1 MFNNSIVLNSTRFIL
16 LVLAQVL
23 IFNHMN
29 FMGIINP
36 MVYILFVYWYPL
48 RENIAIFLLS
58 SFLLGFA
65 IDLFSDTMALHSA
78 AILTIAFARSVLMR
92 FCFGANFEFQG
103 FTFKNTT
110 QVQRMTFLGLLIV
123 FHHLIFFSLEL
134 LSFSH
139 FLLILKKVFM
149 TGIATF
155 LICLLLSSLFARET
169 E

>member
-1 MFNNSIVLNSTRFIL
+1 MFNNTIVLNSVRFIL

-29 FMGIINP
+29 FMGVINP
-36 MVYILFVYWYPL
+36 MIYIIFLYWYPL
-48 RENIAIFLLS
+48 RENIAVFLLV
-58 SFLLGFA
+58 SFLLGFT
-65 IDLFSDTMALHSA
+65 IDFFSDTMAIHSA
-78 AILTIAFARSVLMR
+78 ATVTVAFARPVLMR

-110 QVQRMTFLGLLIV
+110 RVQRMTFLSLLTV
-123 FHHLIFFSLEL
+123 FHHFIFFSLEL

-155 LICLLLSSLFARET
+155 LICLLLSSLFAKET

>member
-1 MFNNSIVLNSTRFIL
+1 MLNNIYFLNGIRFVL

-23 IFNHMN
+23 IFNNMN

-36 MVYILFVYWYPL
+36 MVYVIFLYWYPL
-48 RENIAIFLLS
+48 RENVAIFLIT
-58 SFLLGFA
+58 SFFLGFT
-65 IDLFSDTMALHSA
+65 IDLFSDTMAIHSA
-78 AILTIAFARSVLMR
+78 AVLTIAFARPVLMR

-110 QVQRMTFLGLLIV
+110 RVQRMTFLGLLV
-123 FHHLIFFSLEL
+123 GFHHLIFFSLEL

-139 FLLILKKVFM
+139 ILLILKKVLF
-149 TGIATF
+149 TGLATF
-155 LICLLLSSLFARET
+155 IISLLLSSLFAKET

>member
-1 MFNNSIVLNSTRFIL
+1 MVLVFNN
-16 LVLAQVL
+16 
-23 IFNHMN
+23 MN

-36 MVYILFVYWYPL
+36 MIYIIFLYWYPL
-48 RENIAIFLLS
+48 RENVAVFLIT
-58 SFLLGFA
+58 SFFLGVT
-65 IDLFSDTMALHSA
+65 IDLFSDTMAIHSA
-78 AILTIAFARSVLMR
+78 AILTVAFARPVLMR

-110 QVQRMTFLGLLIV
+110 RVQRMTFLGLLIV

-139 FLLILKKVFM
+139 FLLILKKVIF

-155 LICLLLSSLFARET
+155 IISLLLSSLFAKET

>member
-16 LVLAQVL
+16 LILAQVL
-23 IFNHMN
+23 IFNHLN

-36 MVYILFVYWYPL
+36 MIYILFVYWYPL
-48 RENIAIFLLS
+48 RENTAIFLLV
-58 SFLLGFA
+58 SFLLGFS
-65 IDLFSDTMALHSA
+65 IDLFSDTMAIHSA
-78 AILTIAFARSVLMR
+78 AILTIAFARPVLMR

-110 QVQRMTFLGLLIV
+110 QVQRMTFLGLLIG

-139 FLLILKKVFM
+139 LLLILKKVLF

-155 LICLLLSSLFARET
+155 LICLLLSSLFAKET

>member
-1 MFNNSIVLNSTRFIL
+1 MFNNNIVLNSIRFIL

-29 FMGIINP
+29 FMGVINP
-36 MVYILFVYWYPL
+36 MVYIIFLYWYPL
-48 RENIAIFLLS
+48 RENIAVFLLV
-58 SFLLGFA
+58 SFLLGFT
-65 IDLFSDTMALHSA
+65 IDFFSDTMAIHSA
-78 AILTIAFARSVLMR
+78 AIVTVAFARPVLMR

-110 QVQRMTFLGLLIV
+110 RVQRMTFLGLLTV

-155 LICLLLSSLFARET
+155 LICLLLSSLFAKET

>member
-1 MFNNSIVLNSTRFIL
+1 MLNNIYVLNGIRFAL

-23 IFNHMN
+23 VFNNMN

-36 MVYILFVYWYPL
+36 MIYIIFLYWYPL
-48 RENIAIFLLS
+48 RENVAVFLIT
-58 SFLLGFA
+58 SFFLGFT
-65 IDLFSDTMALHSA
+65 IDLFSDTMAIHSA
-78 AILTIAFARSVLMR
+78 AILTVAFARPVLMR

-110 QVQRMTFLGLLIV
+110 RVQRMTFLGLLIV

-139 FLLILKKVFM
+139 FLLILKKVIF

-155 LICLLLSSLFARET
+155 IISLLLSSLFAKET

>member
-1 MFNNSIVLNSTRFIL
+1 MLNNIYVLNGIRFVL

-23 IFNHMN
+23 VFNNMN

-36 MVYILFVYWYPL
+36 MIYIIFLYWYPL
-48 RENIAIFLLS
+48 RENVAVFLIT
-58 SFLLGFA
+58 SFFLGVT
-65 IDLFSDTMALHSA
+65 IDLFSDTMAIHSA
-78 AILTIAFARSVLMR
+78 AILTVAFARPVLMR

-110 QVQRMTFLGLLIV
+110 RVQRMTFLGLLIV

-139 FLLILKKVFM
+139 FLLILKKVIF

-155 LICLLLSSLFARET
+155 IISLLLSSLFAKET

>member
-1 MFNNSIVLNSTRFIL
+1 
-16 LVLAQVL
+16 
-23 IFNHMN
+23 
-29 FMGIINP
+29 MGVINP
-36 MVYILFVYWYPL
+36 MIYIIFLYWYPL
-48 RENIAIFLLS
+48 RENIAVFLLV
-58 SFLLGFA
+58 SFLLGFT
-65 IDLFSDTMALHSA
+65 IDFFSDTMAIHSA
-78 AILTIAFARSVLMR
+78 AIVTVAFARPVLMR

-110 QVQRMTFLGLLIV
+110 RVQRMTFLGLLTV

-155 LICLLLSSLFARET
+155 LICLLLSSLFAKET

>member
-1 MFNNSIVLNSTRFIL
+1 MLNNIYLLNGLRFIL

-23 IFNHMN
+23 VFNTMN

-36 MVYILFVYWYPL
+36 MIYVIFLYWYPL
-48 RENIAIFLLS
+48 RENVAVFLIT
-58 SFLLGFA
+58 SFFLGFT

-78 AILTIAFARSVLMR
+78 AIVTAAFSRPVLMR

-110 QVQRMTFLGLLIV
+110 RLQRMTFLGLLIV

-134 LSFSH
+134 LSLSH
-139 FLLILKKVFM
+139 ILLILKKVLF
-149 TGIATF
+149 TAIATF
-155 LICLLLSSLFARET
+155 IISLLLSSLFAKET

>member
-1 MFNNSIVLNSTRFIL
+1 MLNNIYVLNGIRFIL

-23 IFNHMN
+23 VFNNMN
-29 FMGIINP
+29 FMGTINP
-36 MVYILFVYWYPL
+36 MIYIIFLYWYPI
-48 RENIAIFLLS
+48 RENVAVFLII
-58 SFLLGFA
+58 SFLLGFV
-65 IDLFSDTMALHSA
+65 IDLFSDTMAIHSA
-78 AILTIAFARSVLMR
+78 AILTIAFVRPVLMR

-110 QVQRMTFLGLLIV
+110 RVQRMTFLGLLIG

-139 FLLILKKVFM
+139 FLLILEKVLF

-155 LICLLLSSLFARET
+155 IISLLLSSLFAKET

>member
-1 MFNNSIVLNSTRFIL
+1 MFNNSIVINSIRFIL
-16 LVLAQVL
+16 LVLGQVL

-36 MVYILFVYWYPL
+36 MIYILFVYWYPL
-48 RENIAIFLLS
+48 RENVAIFLLS
-58 SFLLGFA
+58 SFLLGFT
-65 IDLFSDTMALHSA
+65 IDLFSDTMALHST
-78 AILTIAFARSVLMR
+78 AILTMAFARPILMR

-103 FTFKNTT
+103 FTFNNTT
-110 QVQRMTFLGLLIV
+110 RVQRMTFLGLLIV

-139 FLLILKKVFM
+139 FLLILKKVLF
-149 TGIATF
+149 TGVATF
-155 LICLLLSSLFARET
+155 LISLLLSSLFAKET

>member
-1 MFNNSIVLNSTRFIL
+1 MFNNSIALNSIRFVLIV
-16 LVLAQVL
+16 LVQIL
-23 IFNHMN
+23 IFNHIN
-29 FMGIINP
+29 FMGVINP
-36 MVYILFVYWYPL
+36 MVYIIFLYWYPL
-48 RENIAIFLLS
+48 RENIAIFLLA
-58 SFLLGFA
+58 SFLLGFT
-65 IDLFSDTMALHSA
+65 IDLFSDTLAIHTA
-78 AILTIAFARSVLMR
+78 ATLTIAFVRPVLMR

-110 QVQRMTFLGLLIV
+110 RVQRMTFLGLVIG

-139 FLLILKKVFM
+139 LLLILKKVLL

-155 LICLLLSSLFARET
+155 LISLLLSSLFAKKT

>member
-1 MFNNSIVLNSTRFIL
+1 MFNNSIIINSIRFIL
-16 LVLAQVL
+16 LVLGQVL
-23 IFNHMN
+23 VFNQMN
-29 FMGIINP
+29 FMGLINP
-36 MVYILFVYWYPL
+36 MIYILFVYWYPL

-58 SFLLGFA
+58 SFLLGFT

-78 AILTIAFARSVLMR
+78 AILTIAFARPVLMR

-110 QVQRMTFLGLLIV
+110 QLQRMTFLGLLIG